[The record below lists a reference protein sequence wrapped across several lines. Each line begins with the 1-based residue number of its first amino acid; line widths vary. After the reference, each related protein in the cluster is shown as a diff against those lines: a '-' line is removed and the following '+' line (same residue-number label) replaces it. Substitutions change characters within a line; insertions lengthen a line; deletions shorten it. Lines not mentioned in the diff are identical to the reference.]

1 MNRLSYRVVFNAKRG
16 QLVAVAESATSQ
28 GKSCGERAGRKS
40 AVPLWQSIHSA
51 LRDSSLSILAI
62 ATLLATQ
69 PAAIAQII
77 ADPTAP
83 ANQRPT
89 VLPGVTVN
97 IQTPSAAGVSRNTY
111 SQFDM
116 GASDT
121 VTLNNNRFSN
131 PWLATGSARVILN
144 EVRSSNPSNLA
155 GQLLVEGVPPGGGRA
170 DVVFANPSG
179 INVNGLN
186 VFGAGRLTLTTG
198 APVITAG
205 ALTGFN
211 VTTGNVQVASG
222 GFSVNGAGSYAEI
235 LSRSAVIG
243 GMVRADQALNI
254 ITGPQTVDYATGS
267 TTPLAGTGIQPTL
280 AIDTKAW
287 GGMYAGSI
295 TMLSTEAGVGVRN
308 DGTLQANTG
317 RGQLIV
323 TADGRLQNT
332 GRMDAAYT
340 SVATVTGNIDN
351 SGQLLGRQLLLASAG
366 ADFTHTGSGLAQ
378 NEVASSPLSDPW
390 HTAYNIGSGMAQ
402 DTGSASQVFINAKRD
417 VNVAAGALISS
428 NASVAAADGSLKNG
442 QVVVSSGRG
451 VFLDNNS
458 NLTAKGAIQIGSDG
472 YVSANR
478 ATVSSASGDVSML
491 AKQSI
496 NLFASNVTG
505 NKVHL
510 ETGAPFEETASNIA
524 ITGGQLNGV
533 QQTSVIA
540 TGDLSIG
547 TGGYAGVGS
556 SAGHVFLQAGKNLTV
571 THSSNASAAGH
582 FTAKAGGALVL
593 QAAQGVQGVDSG
605 DTTAQRG
612 QIVRI
617 TAGQDVMLSGASVSM
632 TGTRINATNELAV
645 EASTGDITLNALTNT
660 GATVADT
667 VVLNAGAD
675 MSVSA
680 YGGSIRA
687 QGLAGAGANIHVL
700 SNGTTRLAHAAV
712 SSGPVASTLDAKG
725 KLVVGSIHETGA
737 VDIVGAS
744 LKAGGAAQVSTE
756 GAITFSAVTAVA
768 GPVLPAVSG
777 ASVQIQGGSVAAPA
791 AAFTA
796 SNGYVSVAATSGDL
810 SMIGVPGSASRSTVS
825 ATKNIALHAEKNV
838 NLQGISASAGAN
850 LAVTSNTGV
859 VANTSSALTAK
870 DMLSIS
876 SKGGQSHSSSQF
888 TAGALSV
895 YNETGALTLT
905 NSTLQTGAVTG
916 AAMLSVSGQMSVES
930 GEGIVVDAG
939 TRFIA
944 GTDLSIV
951 AGTGNITIT
960 PDRNT
965 PSAAGTVLTPDQL
978 QAGRDI
984 TVGTRNGVL
993 TFAGVAGVAGN
1004 PTAKVV
1010 TLNSKRDLRLFGA
1023 AVQLQAPQIS
1033 AVRDVH
1039 ITSAGGNVLI
1049 DGVKS
1054 SFTSYT
1060 PKARVDALKSEKGRY
1075 ETLISQEQARLNAIP
1090 AYVTLK
1096 QDVADLQA
1104 LINLYSNSVS
1114 ALEDG
1119 TYVASVLAPQYQAA
1133 SAKLA
1138 NYEANLRYLTSERD
1152 SLGAMITTV
1161 SGKAKGA
1168 EHLGATIS
1176 GRNINITSAAGLA
1189 VYGAE
1194 VQGSGTVNIRSAGVL
1209 PIDSSAGTAELQRP
1223 VGTLVA
1229 GLSDFY
1235 EYGAAGT
1242 SYHAFSL
1249 ISRPSVISGAAG
1261 VTIQAAGNNSDA
1273 RLIVNDSAIR
1283 SSAGTVSLQSLGDM
1297 RLEAGQ
1303 EEFYSKTIKTYT
1315 RKSWLG
1321 LKRKTTTTTNTT
1333 QSATASPVVLE
1344 SKNIAIKSGGSIDA
1358 YATEFLAPQGQ
1369 IQITAANALNLH
1381 AVDEVNVSNFDAKTR
1396 SSFLGIT
1403 YSKGT
1408 TTQSRTVSAQLPA
1421 KLVASM
1427 ASTASGW
1434 NTVLQGTT
1442 IQTSLTGANIAA
1454 GVGPNA
1460 RADAQVILDGIK
1472 KTVTESKTK
1481 ESNYVVWQR
1490 QLGSGS
1496 TVETMTL
1503 PSFTGPTPPVFNAP
1517 GGLAVQVPAGEFT
1530 TQIQNLSQQPGM
1542 SYLNEL
1548 TLRKDV
1554 NWQPVKLAFD
1564 QWSYEQE
1571 GLTAA
1576 GAALLSVAVAWA
1588 TGGMGADLI
1597 GGTVVVDG
1605 VTTTTLAGQMA
1616 NAALTS
1622 LAAQASITFVNN
1634 KGNIGKTLSDLA
1646 KSDIVKATIAA
1657 ALTAGVLEKIGA
1669 LEGMQS
1675 LKGSTA
1681 FADKLTYNLINAGGR
1696 ALTNT
1701 AINGGNLED
1710 ALKQALVGGLVDTA
1724 HGAVASQIKVLEGE
1738 YLAHK
1743 LAHALAGCVAGAAAN
1758 GTCRDG
1764 AIGASVGEVVAE
1776 LFEGQRPGMFASDAD
1791 KQAFK
1796 TKVLGYSK
1804 LVAGAVSAYA
1814 GGNAQTAI
1822 TTAETAVTNN
1832 FLTQNRN
1839 NSRASQWGS
1848 FKQELDICKATTGCD
1863 VNAVYSRWT
1872 AISNDQ
1878 QKQAMA
1884 SLEGLFAV
1892 TPNEASTAGQWFG
1905 KAVSSLYVDAIDV
1918 CGTSDARCI
1927 GFVQGQKNQAMAV
1940 YRTGLA
1946 IAYANDLGDS
1956 GRRMESTLL
1965 ERPPAGSVRSVNPTG
1980 SNQNCTNCVA
1990 IVDNLLTTGN
2000 PASALPRATPV
2011 PFEQLGKMY
2020 GTNFSGWT
2028 SQQGIESALLAKGNG
2043 ARAVVYGTD
2052 GATGHVWNAVVQN
2065 GKINYIDGQVG
2076 GSGAIN
2082 FKIFTDFQFGVLP

>member
-28 GKSCGERAGRKS
+28 GKRCGERAERKS
-40 AVPLWQSIHSA
+40 TDCSRRVVRSA
-51 LRDSSLSILAI
+51 LRSGSISVLAL
-62 ATLLATQ
+62 ATFLATQ

-111 SQFDM
+111 SRFDM

-179 INVNGLN
+179 INVNGLS
-186 VFGAGRLTLTTG
+186 VFGVGRFTLTTG

-222 GFSVNGAGSYAEI
+222 GFAVNGAGSYAEI

-254 ITGPQTVDYATGS
+254 VTGPQTVDFATGS
-267 TTPLAGTGIQPTL
+267 TTPLAGTGTQPTL

-632 TGTRINATNELAV
+632 TGTRIDATNELAV

-687 QGLAGAGANIHVL
+687 QGLTGTGANIHVV
-700 SNGTTRLAHAAV
+700 SNGATRLAETPTKNGAV
-712 SSGPVASTLDAKG
+712 VTTLNSRGD
-725 KLVVGSIHETGA
+725 LVVGGIHQSGA
-737 VDIVGAS
+737 VDIVGGDLRATRNVQLVTPGALAFSTAAS
-744 LKAGGAAQVSTE
+744 ASTQLQPQVRGANIRV
-756 GAITFSAVTAVA
+756 
-768 GPVLPAVSG
+768 
-777 ASVQIQGGSVAAPA
+777 QGGSVTAPA
-791 AAFTA
+791 VTI
-796 SNGYVSVAATSGDL
+796 AATSGHASVVATSGGL
-810 SMIGVPGSASRSTVS
+810 SLGSPLTPSTIRPTIS
-825 ATKNIALHAEKNV
+825 ATGNVALHAEQNAV
-838 NLQGISASAGAN
+838 LQAINATAGAN
-850 LAVTSNTGV
+850 LAV
-859 VANTSSALTAK
+859 SSATGNISSTGGTLTAK
-870 DMLSIS
+870 DMLSLS
-876 SKGGQSHSSSQF
+876 SRSGQSHSAVQY
-888 TAGALSV
+888 TGGAVSV
-895 YNETGALTLT
+895 FN
-905 NSTLQTGAVTG
+905 QTGAQTLGGAVLRSTG
-916 AAMLSVSGQMSVES
+916 TSTAALAGVSGQLSVES
-930 GEGIVVDAG
+930 GGGVTADAA
-939 TRFIA
+939 TRLDA
-944 GTDLSIV
+944 ATDLAV
-951 AGTGNITIT
+951 VTGTGGITIAQ
-960 PDRNT
+960 DRT
-965 PSAAGTVLTPDQL
+965 SAAPAGGLLLTTDQL
-978 QAGRDI
+978 KAGRDM
-984 TVGTRNGVL
+984 TVAARNGVL
-993 TFAGVAGVAGN
+993 TLAGKSGANGN
-1004 PTAKVV
+1004 PTAQ
-1010 TLNSKRDLRLFGA
+1010 TIALNAQRDLTLAG
-1023 AVQLQAPQIS
+1023 S
-1033 AVRDVH
+1033 AVEIQASRLGAIRDVN
-1039 ITSAGGNVLI
+1039 ITSHSGAVLI
-1049 DGVKS
+1049 DGIKS
-1054 SFTSYT
+1054 NFTAYT
-1060 PKARVDALKSEKGRY
+1060 PQARITPLVVERTRY
-1075 ETLISQEQARLNAIP
+1075 ETLMTQEQARLNADPVYVALKKDVP
-1090 AYVTLK
+1090 ALESSISELMNGLDGNLGFLYAVHTLMPLHATK
-1096 QDVADLQA
+1096 KSQLTSYE
-1104 LINLYSNSVS
+1104 INLTS
-1114 ALEDG
+1114 
-1119 TYVASVLAPQYQAA
+1119 
-1133 SAKLA
+1133 
-1138 NYEANLRYLTSERD
+1138 LRSERD
-1152 SLGAMITTV
+1152 ALTPVISTLSAPARG
-1161 SGKAKGA
+1161 G
-1168 EHLGATIS
+1168 EHLGATIT
-1176 GRNINITSAAGLA
+1176 GRNVNITSAAGMA
-1189 VYGAE
+1189 IYGAE
-1194 VQGSGTVNIRSAGVL
+1194 ITGSGTVNLSSSGVL
-1209 PIDSSAGTAELQRP
+1209 PIDTTASAELQKP
-1223 VGTLVA
+1223 TGTVVA

-1242 SYHAFSL
+1242 SAHKFVLMSKPT
-1249 ISRPSVISGAAG
+1249 IISGQAG
-1261 VTIQAAGNNSDA
+1261 VSIKAVGNDANA
-1273 RLIVNDSAIR
+1273 RLVLNDSAVR
-1283 SSAGTVSLQSLGDM
+1283 SASGTVALQSLGDM

-1303 EEFYSKTIKTYT
+1303 EEFYSRSINTYT
-1315 RKSWLG
+1315 RKSWGG
-1321 LKRKTTTTTNTT
+1321 LRKKTITEVTTKE
-1333 QSATASPVVLE
+1333 SVTASPVVLQGQ
-1344 SKNIAIKSGGSIDA
+1344 NIAITSGGSIDA
-1358 YATEFLAPQGQ
+1358 FATEFLAPQGN
-1369 IQITAANALNLH
+1369 IQIMAANALNLR
-1381 AVDEVNVSNFDAKTR
+1381 AVDEVNINNFNSSSR

-1403 YSKGT
+1403 YSKGST
-1408 TTQSRTVSAQLPA
+1408 ANSRTVSEQLPSR
-1421 KLVASM
+1421 LVASG

-1434 NTVLQGTT
+1434 NTLLQGTVF
-1442 IQTSLTGANIAA
+1442 QTNLSGANITA

-1460 RADAQVILDGIK
+1460 RADAQIILEGIK
-1472 KTVTESKTK
+1472 KTVTESRTK
-1481 ESNYVVWQR
+1481 DSNYVVWQR

-1503 PSFTGPTPPVFNAP
+1503 PSFTGPQRPVFNAP
-1517 GGLAVQVPAGEFT
+1517 GGISVQIPAGELT
-1530 TQIQNLSQQPGM
+1530 SQIQTLSQQPGM
-1542 SYLNEL
+1542 GYLAEL
-1548 TLRKDV
+1548 SLRKDV
-1554 NWQPVKLAFD
+1554 NWQPVKLAYD
-1564 QWSYEQE
+1564 QWSYKQE
-1571 GLTAA
+1571 GLTPA
-1576 GAALLSVAVAWA
+1576 GAALLGAAVAWA
-1588 TGGMGADLI
+1588 TGGMGADLL
-1597 GGTVVVDG
+1597 GQALGTNLTG
-1605 VTTTTLAGQMA
+1605 ASALAA
-1616 NAALTS
+1616 NAAFTS

-1646 KSDIVKATIAA
+1646 KSDIVKATLAA
-1657 ALTAGVLEKIGA
+1657 ALTAGA
-1669 LEGMQS
+1669 LAQLNALPSMQG
-1675 LKGSTA
+1675 LNLGDP
-1681 FADKLTYNLINAGGR
+1681 FATKLAHNLINASGR
-1696 ALTNT
+1696 ALVNT
-1701 AINGGNLED
+1701 AVNEGSLED

-1724 HGAVASQIKVLEGE
+1724 QGEVASQIKLAGFD
-1738 YLAHK
+1738 YLSHK
-1743 LAHALAGCVAGAAAN
+1743 LAHALAGCVAGAAA
-1758 GTCRDG
+1758 GGECRDG
-1764 AIGASVGEVVAE
+1764 AIGAAVGEVVAQ
-1776 LFEGQRPGMFASDAD
+1776 LMPAQNGIAYSDAE
-1791 KQAFK
+1791 KA
-1796 TKVLGYSK
+1796 KVLALSK
-1804 LVAGAVSAYA
+1804 LVAGATSAYA
-1814 GGNAQTAI
+1814 GGDAQTAI
-1822 TTAETAVTNN
+1822 TTAETAVQNNALVPLLIGMAWLADKAWTAYEVSQDVAAIRDGTKTVEQVALEKGDEYVTGIIIGNVGRYGVKAVKAGGKWVQSKDPFSNIAENRSYTPNAGGTTNMGAYLKAPG
-1832 FLTQNRN
+1832 FGSQLGE
-1839 NSRASQWGS
+1839 ASQ
-1848 FKQELDICKATTGCD
+1848 KTTK
-1863 VNAVYSRWT
+1863 
-1872 AISNDQ
+1872 I
-1878 QKQAMA
+1878 
-1884 SLEGLFAV
+1884 
-1892 TPNEASTAGQWFG
+1892 
-1905 KAVSSLYVDAIDV
+1905 
-1918 CGTSDARCI
+1918 
-1927 GFVQGQKNQAMAV
+1927 
-1940 YRTGLA
+1940 
-1946 IAYANDLGDS
+1946 
-1956 GRRMESTLL
+1956 
-1965 ERPPAGSVRSVNPTG
+1965 ERGSVVYKANSDVGEHIRKGDQFYLDKAHMNHIEVF
-1980 SNQNCTNCVA
+1980 
-1990 IVDNLLTTGN
+1990 D
-2000 PASALPRATPV
+2000 SAGR
-2011 PFEQLGKMY
+2011 
-2020 GTNFSGWT
+2020 
-2028 SQQGIESALLAKGNG
+2028 
-2043 ARAVVYGTD
+2043 ARAVINLDGSLNKAKTD
-2052 GATGHVWNAVVQN
+2052 VALSQGRR
-2065 GKINYIDGQVG
+2065 I
-2076 GSGAIN
+2076 SG
-2082 FKIFTDFQFGVLP
+2082 